1 MISMLGRIDQLWD
14 NKTDKGQPYQV
25 LAIGDDRYSFWDK
38 KQFGKFRKG
47 DTVEF
52 DWKQA
57 GEYKNITTIELGK
70 ADNNDYDNS
79 NSKAK
84 RMAKMSCLKSASRIL
99 GPMDIEPNKK
109 IRATVSVAKYFE
121 KYINDDLDDA
131 PSDDSRAKAKDE
143 DRNYRHKDI
152 DFGL

>member
-1 MISMLGRIDQLWD
+1 MLGRIDQLWD

-57 GEYKNITTIELGK
+57 GEYKNITTIE
-70 ADNNDYDNS
+70 AVETDNNGS
-79 NSKAK
+79 NGSK
-84 RMAKMSCLKSASRIL
+84 
-99 GPMDIEPNKK
+99 
-109 IRATVSVAKYFE
+109 
-121 KYINDDLDDA
+121 
-131 PSDDSRAKAKDE
+131 
-143 DRNYRHKDI
+143 
-152 DFGL
+152 

>member
-1 MISMLGRIDQLWD
+1 MLGRIDQLWD
-14 NKTDKGQPYQV
+14 NETDKGQPYQV

-52 DWKQA
+52 DWKKA
-57 GEYKNITTIELGK
+57 GEYKNITTIELAE
-70 ADNNDYDNS
+70 ADSNDS
-79 NSKAK
+79 NGSNVKDE
-84 RMAKMSCLKSASRIL
+84 RIVKMSSLKTAGMVL
-99 GPMDIEPNKK
+99 GPMDIEPRKK
-109 IRATVSVAKYFE
+109 VLATVSVAKYFE
-121 KYINDDLDDA
+121 RYINNDLDDE
-131 PSDDSRAKAKDE
+131 PSDDSSAKAKDE